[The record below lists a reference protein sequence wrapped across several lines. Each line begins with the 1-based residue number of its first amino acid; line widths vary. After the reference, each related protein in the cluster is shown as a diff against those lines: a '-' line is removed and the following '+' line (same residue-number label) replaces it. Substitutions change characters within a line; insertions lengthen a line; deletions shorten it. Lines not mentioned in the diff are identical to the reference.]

1 MNTERG
7 TVERGTIERWQHSKA
22 EIRSIEMGSG
32 KATTEVIADR
42 WPTVFDRLR
51 DQGLIDDRQHDCAIW
66 LATLRVAAG
75 LEPRQTSSY
84 SPLGHGGEDISDD
97 QAERRALFN
106 KVVRALG
113 SDAQPV
119 LDAIEGR
126 YSPRDLGAL
135 KDALT
140 ALVKFRS

>member
-7 TVERGTIERWQHSKA
+7 TVERWQHSRA
-22 EIRSIEMGSG
+22 EIRSIEMGTG

-51 DQGLIDDRQHDCAIW
+51 DQGQIDDRQHDSAIW
-66 LATLRVAAG
+66 LAILRVAAG

-126 YSPRDLGAL
+126 YSPRDLGEL
-135 KDALT
+135 QGALT

>member
-84 SPLGHGGEDISDD
+84 SPLGHGSEDISDD

-135 KDALT
+135 QDALT
-140 ALVKFRS
+140 VLVKFRS

>member
-7 TVERGTIERWQHSKA
+7 TVERGTVERWQHSKA

-113 SDAQPV
+113 SGAQPV
-119 LDAIEGR
+119 LDAIEGW
-126 YSPRDLGAL
+126 YSPRDLDAL
-135 KDALT
+135 QDALT

>member
-1 MNTERG
+1 MNIERG
-7 TVERGTIERWQHSKA
+7 TVERWQHSKA
-22 EIRSIEMGSG
+22 EIRSIEMGTG

-51 DQGLIDDRQHDCAIW
+51 DQGQIDDRQHDSAIW
-66 LATLRVAAG
+66 LATLRMAAG

-126 YSPRDLGAL
+126 YSLGDLGAL
-135 KDALT
+135 QDALT
-140 ALVKFRS
+140 ALVRFRS

>member
-7 TVERGTIERWQHSKA
+7 TVERWQHSKA
-22 EIRSIEMGSG
+22 EIRSIEMG
-32 KATTEVIADR
+32 T
-42 WPTVFDRLR
+42 
-51 DQGLIDDRQHDCAIW
+51 
-66 LATLRVAAG
+66 
-75 LEPRQTSSY
+75 
-84 SPLGHGGEDISDD
+84 GGEDISDD

-106 KVVRALG
+106 KVVRALE

-119 LDAIEGR
+119 LDAIEGK

-135 KDALT
+135 QDALT

>member
-7 TVERGTIERWQHSKA
+7 TVERWQHSKA
-22 EIRSIEMGSG
+22 EIRSIEMGTG

-51 DQGLIDDRQHDCAIW
+51 DQGQIDDRQHDSAIW

-75 LEPRQTSSY
+75 REPRQTSSY

-119 LDAIEGR
+119 LDAIEGT
-126 YSPRDLGAL
+126 YAL
-135 KDALT
+135 KDLSAVQQGLT
-140 ALVKFRS
+140 ALTIFLKA

>member
-7 TVERGTIERWQHSKA
+7 TVERWQHSKA
-22 EIRSIEMGSG
+22 EIRITEMGSG

-51 DQGLIDDRQHDCAIW
+51 DQGQIDDRQHDGAIW

-106 KVVRALG
+106 KVVRGLG

-126 YSPRDLGAL
+126 YSPRDLSAL
-135 KDALT
+135 QDALT